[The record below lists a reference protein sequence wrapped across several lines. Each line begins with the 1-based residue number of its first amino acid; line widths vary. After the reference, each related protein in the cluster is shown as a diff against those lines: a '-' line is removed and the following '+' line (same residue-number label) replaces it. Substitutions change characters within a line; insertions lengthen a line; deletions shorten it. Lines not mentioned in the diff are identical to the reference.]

1 MLSLQRTARHVRE
14 ARALDR
20 GDSSFHRSRG
30 VMHTVLYCTV
40 LLTAVARLCRQTSDG
55 KPPGAKS
62 DPYLL
67 FFGQPV

>member
-40 LLTAVARLCRQTSDG
+40 DG
-55 KPPGAKS
+55 S
-62 DPYLL
+62 DPSL
-67 FFGQPV
+67 QTDI